1 MITSADQWDSARW
14 PNFSVN
20 EFQCSHCDALNIS
33 PAALDFLQAY
43 RNVLGKGVSIN
54 SGYRCPEHN
63 NSVSSTGEDGPHT
76 TGYAI
81 DISTN
86 SATQYQLLKFAFSYN
101 PQPLGI
107 GIAKTFTHIDFC
119 NVDMNEKFLVRPNVW
134 RYA

>member
-1 MITSADQWDSARW
+1 MITSVDQWDGSRW
-14 PNFSVN
+14 PNFN
-20 EFQCSHCDALNIS
+20 PEEFQCKSSGELKIS
-33 PAALDFLQAY
+33 EAVLDFLQAY

-63 NSVSSTGEDGPHT
+63 NSVSSTGLDGPHT
-76 TGYAI
+76 TGWAI
-81 DISTN
+81 DVSTN
-86 SATQYQLLKFAFSYN
+86 SNTQYQLLKFAMSYN

-119 NVDMNEKFLVRPNVW
+119 NADMNDKFLVRPNVW

>member
-1 MITSADQWDSARW
+1 MITSVEQWDGSRW
-14 PNFSVN
+14 PNFN
-20 EFQCSHCDALNIS
+20 PEEFQCKSSGELKISEAL
-33 PAALDFLQAY
+33 LDFLQAY
-43 RNVLGKGVSIN
+43 RNALGKGVSIN

-63 NSVSSTGEDGPHT
+63 NSVSSTGLDGPHT
-76 TGYAI
+76 TGWAI

-86 SATQYQLLKFAFSYN
+86 SQTQYQLLKFAMSYN

-119 NVDMNEKFLVRPNVW
+119 NTDMNDKFLVRPNVW

>member
-1 MITSADQWDSARW
+1 MITSADQWDAERW
-14 PNFSVN
+14 PNFSFD
-20 EFQCSHCDALNIS
+20 EFKCKSSGEVSIS
-33 PAALDFLQAY
+33 PVALDFLQAF
-43 RNVLGKGVSIN
+43 RNMLGKGVSIN

-63 NSVSSTGEDGPHT
+63 NSVSSTGLDGPHT
-76 TGYAI
+76 TGFAI

-86 SATQYQLLKFAFSYN
+86 GQTQYQLLKFAMSYN

-119 NVDMNEKFLVRPNVW
+119 NADMNDKFTVRPNVW